1 MFTRAVLASSLA
13 SSSSLMKRMRILP
26 SYRMMSGAMGGMGFD
41 VLGSDVYGNNDR
53 TAIKALGDRGFLINN
68 VAVGQ
73 SVLLFPNSFLAW
85 RARTIM
91 DITIENLEVFT
102 LMFPTIEILFIGC
115 GEKMTFRFPA
125 DIQEYFRSKGI
136 IIEAMDT
143 KNAASTFNIMNAE
156 GRNVAAA
163 LLTLKPLP
171 DEIDDE

>member
-1 MFTRAVLASSLA
+1 
-13 SSSSLMKRMRILP
+13 MRIPLLL
-26 SYRMMSGAMGGMGFD
+26 SYRKMSSGAMNGMGFD
-41 VLGSDVYGNNDR
+41 VLGSDVYGDNDR

-91 DITIENLEVFT
+91 DITVESLEVFT

-115 GEKMTFRFPA
+115 GEKMTFRFPVE
-125 DIQEYFRSKGI
+125 IQEHFRSKGI